1 MESQKTM
8 RRPNICERGR
18 GGRSQGE
25 MSFEARTKKT
35 DRASFF
41 RRRTETRVLYSLPCE
56 RASPLSLARSP
67 MPIHPAAAVLQSS
80 RFFIAP
86 RPPALDA
93 RLSTTLQ
100 VLQVLNQVQVS
111 VKVSECTSR
120 VRQAFPGKPF
130 PISQNT
136 LGCSRNKNK
145 GVLRRHISIID
156 GRKRQ
161 PTTPRRA
168 AHA

>member
-1 MESQKTM
+1 
-8 RRPNICERGR
+8 
-18 GGRSQGE
+18 
-25 MSFEARTKKT
+25 
-35 DRASFF
+35 
-41 RRRTETRVLYSLPCE
+41 
-56 RASPLSLARSP
+56 

-130 PISQNT
+130 LFRKEITHTSE
-136 LGCSRNKNK
+136 GGRDDR
-145 GVLRRHISIID
+145 GVPDH
-156 GRKRQ
+156 
-161 PTTPRRA
+161 A
-168 AHA
+168 AE